1 MLKWILIV
9 AAWIGVCL
17 IMCRILGMNSEQERR
32 LERKIKKMSL
42 NSSKILY
49 AFLALV
55 IGLTVGVVVAVIVGV
70 VVTLQCFVRFPLQ
83 LYAICVDNEKTRRLT
98 GAFGTQSK
106 KDLRRQEERTAL
118 NWRFQ

>member
-1 MLKWILIV
+1 
-9 AAWIGVCL
+9 
-17 IMCRILGMNSEQERR
+17 
-32 LERKIKKMSL
+32 MSL

-106 KDLRRQEERTAL
+106 KDLRRQEERTAGEKM
-118 NWRFQ
+118 WERHIKRMDKKKQKYKDHDPV